1 MNLYI
6 CYYCEWSPDVNGG
19 GNGFQVWRY
28 VSTLTVGADCLWFV
42 TVDQMLLLL
51 SMKIAVLSK
60 IDNGNP
66 EVAIPFGAL

>member
-1 MNLYI
+1 
-6 CYYCEWSPDVNGG
+6 
-19 GNGFQVWRY
+19 
-28 VSTLTVGADCLWFV
+28 
-42 TVDQMLLLL
+42 MLLLL